1 MLMSMNTCQVAPLR
15 FPSTKPIS
23 SQVRMRTLV
32 FHVRVT
38 FDILVHDRSNYN
50 IFDIST
56 EPNGDQQFM
65 FLIRVNPFFFLQNSV
80 LTVHRGQGV
89 LSNLANLSEIRRN
102 WTILTEVFSNVLQNF
117 SVSKNLAW
125 IILNHNSLLF
135 IQGNLMPTGSFITA
149 SVTGQD
155 VGTVTYLFTRRSA

>member
-1 MLMSMNTCQVAPLR
+1 MSMNTCQVAPLR

-23 SQVRMRTLV
+23 SQVRTRTLV
-32 FHVRVT
+32 LLVRVT

-56 EPNGDQQFM
+56 EPNGDQQFI
-65 FLIRVNPFFFLQNSV
+65 FLIRVNPFFFFLQNSV
-80 LTVHRGQGV
+80 LTVHRGQVV
-89 LSNLANLSEIRRN
+89 LSNLANLSGIRRD
-102 WTILTEVFSNVLQNF
+102 WTILTEVFSNVLQHF
-117 SVSKNLAW
+117 SVAKNLAW
-125 IILNHNSLLF
+125 IILNHNSILF

>member
-1 MLMSMNTCQVAPLR
+1 MSMNTCQVAPLR

-38 FDILVHDRSNYN
+38 FDILIHDRSNYN
-50 IFDIST
+50 IFWYINRTQWGST
-56 EPNGDQQFM
+56 VHFSHSCQS
-65 FLIRVNPFFFLQNSV
+65 FFFLQNSV
-80 LTVHRGQGV
+80 LTVHRGQVV